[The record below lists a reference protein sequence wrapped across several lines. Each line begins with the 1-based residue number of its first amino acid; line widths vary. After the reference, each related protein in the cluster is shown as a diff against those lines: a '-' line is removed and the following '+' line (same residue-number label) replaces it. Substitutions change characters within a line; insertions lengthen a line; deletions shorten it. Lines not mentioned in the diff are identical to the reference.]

1 MSHSITNRT
10 VILITMLFIIIIPYT
25 EIMLVCHFKLLLSPT
40 TAPSICPQRMV
51 FANHIAIMYTQYVNA
66 KS

>member
-10 VILITMLFIIIIPYT
+10 VILITMLFIPYT
-25 EIMLVCHFKLLLSPT
+25 EIMLGCHFKLLLSPT